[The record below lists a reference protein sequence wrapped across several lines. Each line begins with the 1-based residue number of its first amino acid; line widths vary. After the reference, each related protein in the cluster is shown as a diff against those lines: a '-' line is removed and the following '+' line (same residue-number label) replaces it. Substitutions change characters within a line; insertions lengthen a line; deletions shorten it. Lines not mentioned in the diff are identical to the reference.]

1 MGVPGSVVVIGGSGG
16 LGRAVAE
23 HYASAGRDVVI
34 TSRDLVRAQQAAA
47 EIGGSTVGIA
57 LDLSRPEGIR
67 PALAGV
73 LGPVDHLALVG
84 LERDESNVRSYD
96 LAGASSLVISKLV
109 GYPETVSAL
118 LDRMSAR
125 SSVVLFGG
133 SAKDRPYPGSFG
145 VTTANNGVLG
155 LVKALAVEC
164 APVRVNSIHPAPVGD
179 SPIWM
184 SKPQAVL
191 DGIIARTP
199 TGRMV
204 TTAEVVSSVVF
215 LFENDGVNGEDLG
228 VNGGWLLQ

>member
-1 MGVPGSVVVIGGSGG
+1 MSVPGSVVIVGGSGG

-23 HYASAGRDVVI
+23 HYAAQGRDVVI
-34 TSRDLVRAQQAAA
+34 TSRDATRAAA
-47 EIGGSTVGIA
+47 AAEEIGGSTVGIA

-67 PALAGV
+67 PALVGV
-73 LGPVDHLALVG
+73 GQVAHLALVG
-84 LERDESNVRSYD
+84 LERDESHIRSYD
-96 LAGASSLVISKLV
+96 VAGASSLVISKLV

-118 LDRMSAR
+118 LDRMSDR

-145 VTTANNGVLG
+145 VTTANNGVVG

-164 APVRVNSIHPAPVGD
+164 APVRVNSIHPAPVSD

-191 DGIIARTP
+191 DGITARTP

-204 TTAEVVSSVVF
+204 TTASVVGGVVF

-228 VNGGWLLQ
+228 INGGWLLK

>member
-1 MGVPGSVVVIGGSGG
+1 MTVQGSIVIVGGSGG

-23 HYASAGRDVVI
+23 HYAAQGRDVVI
-34 TSRDLVRAQQAAA
+34 TSRDAARAHAAAA
-47 EIGGSTVGIA
+47 EIGGSTVGVA

-73 LGPVDHLALVG
+73 GQVAHLALVG
-84 LERDESNVRSYD
+84 LERDESNIRAYD

-118 LDRMSAR
+118 LDRMSDR

-145 VTTANNGVLG
+145 VTTANNGVVG
-155 LVKALAVEC
+155 LVKVLAVEC

-184 SKPQAVL
+184 AKPQAVL
-191 DGIIARTP
+191 DGITARTP

-204 TTAEVVSSVVF
+204 TTADVVSGTVF
-215 LFENDGVNGEDLG
+215 LFENEGVNGEDLG
-228 VNGGWLLQ
+228 INGGWLLK